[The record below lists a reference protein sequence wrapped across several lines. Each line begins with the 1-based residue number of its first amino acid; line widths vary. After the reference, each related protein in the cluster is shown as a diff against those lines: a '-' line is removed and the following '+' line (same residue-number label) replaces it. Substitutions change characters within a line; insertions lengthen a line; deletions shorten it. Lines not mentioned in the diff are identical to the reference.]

1 MGGNSR
7 TNVSQFKTA
16 NFMQIKLSCFEA
28 GEDTAETKLH
38 LEHCR
43 TFLLKINV
51 KTRKAL
57 GIFSIG

>member
-16 NFMQIKLSCFEA
+16 YFMQIKLRCFDA

-51 KTRKAL
+51 KTRNTSWY
-57 GIFSIG
+57 F